1 MATFIALLRAV
12 NVGGTGKLTMADL
25 TSLCEGVGFTCVKT
39 YIQSGNVV
47 FVSKLPETEVKAKL
61 EQALAK
67 KMGKPVG
74 VLVRSVKELESILK
88 RNPFK
93 SAAPN
98 QLLVMFLDQAPA
110 KDALSD
116 LSIPGREEVRLDGRE
131 VFIHFPDGMGRSKLK
146 LPFAQVA
153 TGRNLNTVLKLSVLG
168 KETEAV

>member
-25 TSLCEGVGFTCVKT
+25 VSLCEAVGFTRVET

-47 FVSKLPETEVKAKL
+47 FVSKLAQATVKAKL

-74 VLVRSVKELESILK
+74 VLLRSVEELESIVK

-93 SAAPN
+93 NAAPN
-98 QLLVMFLDQAPA
+98 QLLVLFLDEAPA
-110 KDALSD
+110 KDALTD
-116 LSIPGREEVRLDGRE
+116 LSIPGREEAKLDGRE
-131 VFIHFPDGMGRSKLK
+131 VYIHFPDGMGKSRLK
-146 LPFAQVA
+146 LPFAKTA
-153 TGRNLNTVLKLSVLG
+153 TGRNLNTVLKLAALG
-168 KETEAV
+168 KEIAG